1 MAKVTNI
8 NNNKNV
14 IKIDLE
20 ESYLDFDLAGKVFN
34 VPLGDEARLKMITAG
49 DEYEK
54 AVKKLG
60 DIERSDPENMTSE
73 EYIQL
78 TKKLSESIKIAID
91 ITLGD
96 GAYDYI
102 YSKTK
107 DDLRVIRVY
116 YIVQDEITA
125 YLGENSKVD
134 TSDYKSQYLQKVTK
148 KKK

>member
-34 VPLGDEARLKMITAG
+34 VPLGDEARLKMITAAE
-49 DEYEK
+49 EYEQ
-54 AVKKLG
+54 ALKKLE
-60 DIERSDPENMTSE
+60 DVEVPESDEMTTK
-73 EYIQL
+73 EYIAL
-78 TKKLSESIKIAID
+78 TDRAAELMKVAVD
-91 ITLGD
+91 ITLGE

-107 DDLRVIRVY
+107 DNIRVVKIFY
-116 YIVQDEITA
+116 MVHHEINA
-125 YLGENSKVD
+125 YLEQNGSLE
-134 TSDYKSQYLQKVTK
+134 SDYESQYLKKVTK
-148 KKK
+148 KK